1 MMEDSIGRKTLVLGN
16 LAVGLS
22 KGILGLIGLSSS
34 EILGPPTLGVVAVF
48 TAYIFIGVVTPIVL
62 WGYKEQKAW
71 SVGALFTI
79 SLIALFADFLA
90 AIYMPVMLLLAI
102 APALTLRYVFIRHSD
117 IEATG

>member
-102 APALTLRYVFIRHSD
+102 APALTIRYVFIKHSA
-117 IEATG
+117 IGSK